1 MRNRQI
7 SAFLMI
13 FVMIVSIVFSSNTAF
28 AAGDGVY
35 ISKYVANNGEDIEE
49 GDDFVLELTIRN
61 DSYDIITNVCVSFGS
76 GASFQPLDSGRDQPF
91 ANEIKKG
98 DPVPNSY
105 NMFYTGGTD
114 KNLPITIKYKVGDEE
129 KTVSTSIYIRNAK
142 IPDGNNNNNN
152 DGGEPDTRKYK
163 PVLELVSDSIPEG
176 KAGGTISIP
185 IKILNT
191 AKYEAREIKIT
202 PALSNLPFI
211 VEQMT
216 VSQVIEKIPAG
227 KSAAIEFKFKI
238 DKNAQ
243 EKTYTIPLSITYK
256 NVYGDSFPED
266 GKTEEI
272 YIKITNTNLPP
283 KLVVREAK
291 TDPAVIKPGE
301 NFTLTFNL
309 WNMGTLEA
317 KNVTVDLEPGDSFFA
332 LDNVTKKYLME
343 FKGLNNSE
351 ISYGLKA
358 KDKLAS
364 GTYVIKVKLDHDDE
378 SGVEYPINVI
388 VEGDDEQEVDII
400 TENVKTPQQ
409 AVLTEQPFSVTFDIK
424 NIGSTEAR
432 DVKITV
438 DSGEKILTQSLN
450 VLTVNSLK
458 PGETVP
464 VSFSFIAS
472 EDCESRTYPIK
483 AVIEYKNGQEQ
494 VKKEQYI
501 GVPIEGDDSQKGNV
515 DIITENINTP
525 QQAVLT
531 EQPFTVS
538 FDIRNIGSTEAKD
551 VKITVDS
558 GDKILPQSL
567 NVLTVNSLKP
577 DETIPVSFSFIA
589 SKDCE
594 SKSYPIKAVI
604 EYKDGDEQVKKEQY
618 MGILIE
624 SEVGKTTL
632 NTVPK
637 IIISEYSS
645 DPGMVKA
652 GENFTL
658 NMTFLN
664 TSKLKAVQ
672 NMKITLVVDEKS
684 EETGGNVFTP
694 VQSSNTFYIDKLEPG
709 ETSEKQLVM
718 YTIPDANAKTYVV
731 TAIFEYEYE
740 ENDQLKTNKMEDVFG
755 IPVIQPA
762 KLEVTEVIVSEPAYV
777 GEPVYISSEFYNM
790 GRVKLSNLMIKVE
803 GDFDTR
809 ESNYFVGNFDIG
821 SGDYYEASI
830 TPLNPGETKG
840 KLVYTFEDAAG
851 EEHRIEKEFT
861 VNAMEAEP
869 VVNPFPGDVNP
880 GEWQNPD
887 MPGQKTSKFPLI
899 PVIIGGVVL
908 VGVIVLVIVLKK
920 RKKRKEMMLDEDI

>member
-7 SAFLMI
+7 SALLMI

-28 AAGDGVY
+28 AAGEDVVLSDYKANDGRDIYQGRSFPLNVT
-35 ISKYVANNGEDIEE
+35 IKNNGSDDISEVSVSIQNNKSFYQIE
-49 GDDFVLELTIRN
+49 NAEVSKIAKNDQANLELTILYMGGADTN
-61 DSYDIITNVCVSFGS
+61 LTIKISYKD
-76 GASFQPLDSGRDQPF
+76 A
-91 ANEIKKG
+91 ANQRQS
-98 DPVPNSY
+98 VPY
-105 NMFYTGGTD
+105 
-114 KNLPITIKYKVGDEE
+114 PITIDNIVPEDQTGG
-129 KTVSTSIYIRNAK
+129 
-142 IPDGNNNNNN
+142 GN
-152 DGGEPDTRKYK
+152 GGGGGGGSPVDKSDFK
-163 PVLELVSDSIPEG
+163 PVLEVSSDSIPEG
-176 KAGGTISIP
+176 KAGRTISIP
-185 IKILNT
+185 LTISNIS
-191 AKYEAREIKIT
+191 KYEAREIRIT
-202 PALSNLPFI
+202 PSLPENVFVI
-211 VEQMT
+211 DQLT
-216 VSQVIEKIPAG
+216 VYKTIEKISAG
-227 KSAAIEFKFKI
+227 KSSNIEFKFEI
-238 DKNAQ
+238 DKNA
-243 EKTYTIPLSITYK
+243 KAGTYKVPLEIKYK
-256 NVYGDSFPED
+256 NVYGVDFSDSKD
-266 GKTEEI
+266 I
-272 YIKITNTNLPP
+272 YIKIINENLPP
-283 KLVVREAK
+283 QLVVREAK
-291 TDPAVIKPGE
+291 TNPAVIKPGE
-301 NFTLTFNL
+301 IFMLTFDL
-309 WNMGTLEA
+309 WNMGTLGA
-317 KNVTVDLEPGDSFFA
+317 KNVTVDLVPGDNFYA
-332 LDNVTKKYLME
+332 LDSVTKKYLME

-351 ISYGLKA
+351 ISYRLKA
-358 KDKLAS
+358 KDKLES

-388 VEGDDEQEVDII
+388 VEGDDEQGIDII

-409 AVLTEQPFSVTFDIK
+409 AVLTEQPFTVSFDIR

-438 DSGEKILTQSLN
+438 DSGDKILPRSLN

-483 AVIEYKNGQEQ
+483 AIIEYKNGQEQ
-494 VKKEQYI
+494 VKKEQYV
-501 GVPIEGDDSQKGNV
+501 GVPIQGDDSGKGDA
-515 DIITENINTP
+515 DIITENIKTP

-531 EQPFTVS
+531 EQLFTVS
-538 FDIRNIGSTEAKD
+538 FDIRNIGSTEARD

-567 NVLTVNSLKP
+567 NVITISGLKP
-577 DETIPVSFSFIA
+577 DEAVPVSFSFIA

-604 EYKDGDEQVKKEQY
+604 EYKNGDEQVKKEQY

-624 SEVGKTTL
+624 SEAGKTTL

-645 DPGMVKA
+645 DPGVVKA

-684 EETGGNVFTP
+684 EETGGSVFTP

-718 YTIPDANAKTYVV
+718 YTIPDAKAQTYVV

-840 KLVYTFEDAAG
+840 KVVYTFEDAAG

-861 VNAMEAEP
+861 VNAMEAAP
-869 VVNPFPGDVNP
+869 VINPFPGDVYP
-880 GEWQNPD
+880 GDWQNPN
-887 MPGQKTSKFPLI
+887 MPGMKTSKFPLI

-908 VGVIVLVIVLKK
+908 VGVIALVIVLKK

>member
-7 SAFLMI
+7 SALLMI

-409 AVLTEQPFSVTFDIK
+409 AVLTEQ
-424 NIGSTEAR
+424 
-432 DVKITV
+432 
-438 DSGEKILTQSLN
+438 L
-450 VLTVNSLK
+450 
-458 PGETVP
+458 
-464 VSFSFIAS
+464 
-472 EDCESRTYPIK
+472 
-483 AVIEYKNGQEQ
+483 
-494 VKKEQYI
+494 
-501 GVPIEGDDSQKGNV
+501 
-515 DIITENINTP
+515 
-525 QQAVLT
+525 
-531 EQPFTVS
+531 FTVS
-538 FDIRNIGSTEAKD
+538 FDIRNIGSTEARD

-567 NVLTVNSLKP
+567 NVITISGLKP
-577 DETIPVSFSFIA
+577 DEAVPVSFSFIA

-604 EYKDGDEQVKKEQY
+604 EYKNGDEQVKKEQY

-624 SEVGKTTL
+624 SEAGKTTL

-645 DPGMVKA
+645 DPGVVKA

-684 EETGGNVFTP
+684 EETGGSVFTP

-718 YTIPDANAKTYVV
+718 YTIPDAKAKTYVV

-840 KLVYTFEDAAG
+840 KVVYTFEDAAG

-861 VNAMEAEP
+861 VNAMEAAP
-869 VVNPFPGDVNP
+869 VINPFPGDVYP
-880 GEWQNPD
+880 GDWQNPN
-887 MPGQKTSKFPLI
+887 MPGMKTSKFPLI

-908 VGVIVLVIVLKK
+908 VGVIALVIVLKK